1 MALFTDED
9 MQAFADLG
17 EELAL
22 KDDCDILRKSNG
34 YPDAS
39 GGHKPT
45 WPTVETVK
53 CAVLDHSSLE
63 SVPVAGQ
70 VAPRLAKKILLPRG
84 TDVRDNDRLQ
94 VNGVLYTITNIPD
107 PTSYEVFRR
116 VHVQVAALQGAL
128 S

>member
-9 MQAFADLG
+9 MQIFADLG
-17 EELAL
+17 ADLAL

-34 YPDAS
+34 LPDAS

-45 WPTVETVK
+45 WLVAETVK
-53 CAVLDHSSLE
+53 CAVLDYSSLE

-70 VAPRLAKKILLPRG
+70 VAPRLSKTILLPRG

-94 VNGVLYTITNIPD
+94 VSGVLYTITNIPD

-116 VHVQVAALQGAL
+116 VHVQVASMQGAL
-128 S
+128 V